1 MTGVE
6 SYQTELFIRFSAPF
20 TTFILVFMGV
30 IVSARKARGG
40 TGFQIALGFSL
51 SFVFILFFM
60 LSRTFAEAGSLP
72 PILAAWIPNLIFAT
86 ISMVMYKYVPR

>member
-1 MTGVE
+1 
-6 SYQTELFIRFSAPF
+6 
-20 TTFILVFMGV
+20 MGV